1 MASDPRAIAAPVST
15 VAEIVDVRLL
25 KVAAET
31 NQARTSPL
39 TLPFA
44 IDVNITQSTALLAP
58 GESPELA
65 GFVVQHDYVIGI
77 DSDDQ
82 AAARIEC
89 SFAAAFAHPVASEL
103 SGEQIEA
110 FGVTTGTMA
119 IYPYVRELVQSL
131 SSRFGFPVLMPI
143 LRSLPAPSSIP
154 PPATAPP
161 KKAPAK
167 TAPRRAPKAK
177 NSPR

>member
-1 MASDPRAIAAPVST
+1 MASDPRAIAAPVAT

-25 KVAAET
+25 SVAAET
-31 NQARTSPL
+31 NQTRTSPL
-39 TLPFA
+39 ALPFA
-44 IDVNITQSTALLAP
+44 IDVNITQSTAMLSP
-58 GESPELA
+58 GENPQLA

-77 DSDDQ
+77 ESNDQ
-82 AAARIEC
+82 DAARVEC

-103 SGEQIEA
+103 SAEQIEA
-110 FGVTTGTMA
+110 FGVTTGSMA

-154 PPATAPP
+154 PSAARP

-177 NSPR
+177 DSPS